1 MTSED
6 LLDAGRPREVPL
18 ETVAAGAAELS
29 AQIFQVSSKTGEN
42 INELFTQV
50 ARDALGT
57 LVAAEPAAAA
67 KAATE
72 AAKAAAEA
80 AKARELEQYRQEILA
95 SMADIN
101 KKNDQGETLLH
112 RCARLGFGELVR
124 MLIDFGADRTI
135 KTARITLMF
144 S

>member
-1 MTSED
+1 
-6 LLDAGRPREVPL
+6 
-18 ETVAAGAAELS
+18 VAKCAAELS

-50 ARDALGT
+50 ARDAL
-57 LVAAEPAAAA
+57 EPQTQF
-67 KAATE
+67 K
-72 AAKAAAEA
+72 
-80 AKARELEQYRQEILA
+80 QEILA
-95 SMADIN
+95 SIADIN
-101 KKNDQGETLLH
+101 KKNDEGETFLH

-135 KTARITLMF
+135 KTARITLTF

>member
-50 ARDALGT
+50 ARDALAT

-67 KAATE
+67 Q
-72 AAKAAAEA
+72 AAANQ
-80 AKARELEQYRQEILA
+80 AKARELEQYRQEIL
-95 SMADIN
+95 SSIADIN
-101 KKNDQGETLLH
+101 KKNDQGEALLH
-112 RCARLGFGELVR
+112 RYARLGFEELVR
-124 MLIDFGADRTI
+124 MLVDFGADRTI

>member
-6 LLDAGRPREVPL
+6 LLDAGRPRKVPL
-18 ETVAAGAAELS
+18 ETVAACAAEPG
-29 AQIFQVSSKTGEN
+29 AQILQVSSKTGEN

-50 ARDALGT
+50 ARDALAT
-57 LVAAEPAAAA
+57 LGAADPVAAT
-67 KAATE
+67 KI
-72 AAKAAAEA
+72 AEA
-80 AKARELEQYRQEILA
+80 KHMLEQIIA

-112 RCARLGFGELVR
+112 RCARLGFEELVR

-135 KTARITLMF
+135 KTARITLTF

>member
-6 LLDAGRPREVPL
+6 LLDAGHPREVPL
-18 ETVAAGAAELS
+18 ETVAARAAELG

-50 ARDALGT
+50 ARALVLAVPLYARAT
-57 LVAAEPAAAA
+57 LAAA
-67 KAATE
+67 KE
-72 AAKAAAEA
+72 
-80 AKARELEQYRQEILA
+80 AKARAMEQYKQEILA
-95 SMADIN
+95 SIADIN
-101 KKNDQGETLLH
+101 KKNDQGETFLH
-112 RCARLGFGELVR
+112 RYARVGCEELVQ

-135 KTARITLMF
+135 KTARITLTF

>member
-6 LLDAGRPREVPL
+6 LLDAGCPREVPL
-18 ETVAAGAAELS
+18 ETVAACAGDHS

-42 INELFTQV
+42 INKLFTQV
-50 ARDALGT
+50 ARDAL
-57 LVAAEPAAAA
+57 
-67 KAATE
+67 ATS
-72 AAKAAAEA
+72 AT
-80 AKARELEQYRQEILA
+80 QYRQEILA

-135 KTARITLMF
+135 KTARITLTF

>member
-1 MTSED
+1 M
-6 LLDAGRPREVPL
+6 AKC
-18 ETVAAGAAELS
+18 AAELS

-50 ARDALGT
+50 ARDALAT
-57 LVAAEPAAAA
+57 LGAADPVAAT
-67 KAATE
+67 KI
-72 AAKAAAEA
+72 AEA
-80 AKARELEQYRQEILA
+80 KHMLEQIIA

-135 KTARITLMF
+135 KTARITLTF